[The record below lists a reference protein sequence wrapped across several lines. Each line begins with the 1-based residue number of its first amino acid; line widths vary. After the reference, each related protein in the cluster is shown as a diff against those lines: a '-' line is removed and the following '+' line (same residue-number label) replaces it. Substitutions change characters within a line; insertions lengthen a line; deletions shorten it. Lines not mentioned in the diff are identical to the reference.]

1 MAQSSGRIV
10 IHVDLDYFFAQ
21 IEEREHP
28 EYKEKPV
35 VVCVYSGRTED
46 SGAVST
52 ANYVARKFGVRS
64 GMPIAW
70 AKRALK
76 DRDAVFLPVNPA
88 KYQAISSRI
97 MELLRAHGEKFEQV
111 SIDEAFLEVTER
123 VRGDYR
129 SAENLAKEIKDS
141 IRRQE
146 GLTCSV
152 GVGPNK
158 LVAKIAANQVKPDG
172 LTIVVPEAVK
182 EFLRPLP
189 VGRLFGV
196 GRKTEKVMIEK
207 GLKTIGDLAAHPLD
221 DLIRT
226 FGKTLGAYF
235 HEAANGIDESE
246 VQERGQPKSLSRIAT
261 LKKDTRELEA
271 LLQVLDELC
280 EALARRSEVAKLA
293 YRTVSL
299 VVVTAEMS
307 MHSKSLTLDDAAIGK
322 VVLMR
327 AVRRLLEDYL
337 TESVLN
343 LRRVGVRISNLS
355 PIVGQRS
362 LISYMG

>member
-1 MAQSSGRIV
+1 MAQPSGRVV

-21 IEEREHP
+21 IEEKEHP
-28 EYKEKPV
+28 EYKDKPV
-35 VVCVYSGRTED
+35 VICVYSGRTED

-52 ANYVARKFGVRS
+52 ANYVARRFGIRS

-70 AKRALK
+70 AKRLLK
-76 DRDAVFLPVNPA
+76 EEDTLFLPVNLD
-88 KYQAISSRI
+88 KYRVVSDEI
-97 MELLRAHGEKFEQV
+97 MDLLRTYGNKFEQE

-123 VRGDYR
+123 VGGDYR
-129 SAENLAKEIKDS
+129 GAEKLAKEIKDA
-141 IRRQE
+141 ILRRT

-172 LTIVVPEAVK
+172 QTVVLPEVVK

-196 GRKTEKVMIEK
+196 GRKTEKIMVEK
-207 GLKTIGDLAAHPLD
+207 GLKTIGDLADHPVE
-221 DLIRT
+221 DLVHT
-226 FGKTLGAYF
+226 FGEASGTYF

-246 VQERGQPKSLSRIAT
+246 VQERGSPKSLSRIAT
-261 LKKDTRELEA
+261 LKADTRDPAA
-271 LLQVLDELC
+271 LLPVVEGLC
-280 EALARRSEVAKLA
+280 GALARRSEVEKLA

-299 VVVTAEMS
+299 VAVAEDMS
-307 MHSKSLTLDDAAIGK
+307 IHSRSMSLEGATTGK
-322 VVLMR
+322 DVMVK
-327 AVRRLLEDYL
+327 AVGRLLEDYL
-337 TESVLN
+337 RGSTLN

-355 PIVGQRS
+355 PVVGQKS
-362 LISYMG
+362 LSAYLG

>member
-1 MAQSSGRIV
+1 MAQSSGRVI

-28 EYKEKPV
+28 SYKDRPV

-52 ANYVARKFGVRS
+52 ANYIARRFGVKS

-70 AKRALK
+70 AKRLLK
-76 DRDAVFLPVNPA
+76 EKDAVFLPVNPS
-88 KYQAISSRI
+88 KYRAISDEI
-97 MELLRAHGEKFEQV
+97 MDLLRTYGDKFEQV

-123 VRGDYR
+123 VGGDYR
-129 SAENLAKEIKDS
+129 GAEKLAKEIKDA
-141 IRRQE
+141 ILRRT

-158 LVAKIAANQVKPDG
+158 LVAKIVANQVKPNG
-172 LTIVVPEAVK
+172 LTVVFPDAVK

-196 GRKTEKVMIEK
+196 GRKTEKIMVEK
-207 GLKTIGDLAAHPLD
+207 GLKTIGDLADHPVD

-226 FGKTLGAYF
+226 FGKALGLYF
-235 HEAANGIDESE
+235 HEASNGVDESE
-246 VQERGQPKSLSRIAT
+246 VQERGPPKSLSRIAT
-261 LKKDTRELEA
+261 LKADTRDPEA
-271 LLQVLDELC
+271 LLPVLEGLC
-280 EALARRSEVAKLA
+280 DALARRSEVEKLA

-299 VVVTAEMS
+299 AVVAEDMS
-307 MHSKSLTLDDAAIGK
+307 IHSRSLTLEDATIDKG
-322 VVLMR
+322 VLIK

-337 TESVLN
+337 RVSALN
-343 LRRVGVRISNLS
+343 IRRIGVRISNLS
-355 PIVGQRS
+355 PIAGQKS
-362 LISYMG
+362 LSSYMG

>member
-1 MAQSSGRIV
+1 MAQSKARVV

-28 EYKEKPV
+28 EYKDKPV

-52 ANYVARKFGVRS
+52 ANYVARRFGVRS

-70 AKRALK
+70 ARRVLK
-76 DRDAVFLPVNPA
+76 ERDAVFLPVNLG
-88 KYQAISSRI
+88 KYRVVSEEI
-97 MELLRAHGEKFEQV
+97 MEILRTYADRFEEV

-123 VRGDYR
+123 VGGNYR
-129 SAENLAKEIKDS
+129 EAENLAKEIKDA
-141 IRRQE
+141 ILRKE

-172 LTIVVPEAVK
+172 LTVVTPKEVK

-196 GRKTEKVMIEK
+196 GRKTEKVMVEK
-207 GLKTIGDLAAHPLD
+207 GLKTIGDLADYSVD
-221 DLIRT
+221 DLVRT
-226 FGKTLGAYF
+226 FGKTLGVYF
-235 HEAANGIDESE
+235 HEAANGVDDSE
-246 VQERGQPKSLSRIAT
+246 VRERGPPKSLSRITT
-261 LKKDTRELEA
+261 LKKDTRDPEA
-271 LLQVLDELC
+271 LLPGLEELC
-280 EALARRSEVAKLA
+280 GALARRAEAEKFA

-299 VVVTAEMS
+299 AVVAEDMS
-307 MHSKSLTLDDAAIGK
+307 IHSRSLTLEDATTGRD
-322 VVLMR
+322 VLIEA
-327 AVRRLLEDYL
+327 AVRLLEDYL
-337 TESVLN
+337 RDSTLN

-355 PIVGQRS
+355 PIAGQRS
-362 LISYMG
+362 LSSYMD